1 MQITAPQLFRQATTL
16 YYSFSAICLEAI
28 GAAAYDVSLLLQCM
42 WAKAGTCCV
51 AKCTIF
57 TIKIAS
63 SIAFTSVDSPKRL
76 PIAYALCRWMNSK
89 RGNYTDEKWCAE
101 TRYNIL
107 CSCCT
112 EIVLSIIPFRLFSF
126 ILSKNL
132 CFFFFAFSLRLI
144 FWAQFS
150 SPERISIYMI
160 GKWWAKRYFQ
170 FGFNCLIFHRFVA
183 FRNRFNTPDK

>member
-112 EIVLSIIPFRLFSF
+112 EIVLSIIPFRSFSF

-132 CFFFFAFSLRLI
+132 CFFFCFFAAPHFLSAIFISGTDFYLHDWQMVSKKVFSIWFQLLD
-144 FWAQFS
+144 FS
-150 SPERISIYMI
+150 SVRSVS
-160 GKWWAKRYFQ
+160 K
-170 FGFNCLIFHRFVA
+170 
-183 FRNRFNTPDK
+183 